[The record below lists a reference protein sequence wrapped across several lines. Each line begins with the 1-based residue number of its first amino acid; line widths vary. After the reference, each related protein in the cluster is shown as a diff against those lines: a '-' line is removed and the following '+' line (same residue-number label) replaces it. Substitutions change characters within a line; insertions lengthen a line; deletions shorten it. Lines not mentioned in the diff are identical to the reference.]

1 MSRDKM
7 PLSMDV
13 HVLYTL
19 QAYITAPAKT
29 STRDLQYS
37 VCHAMLIGD
46 LQ

>member
-1 MSRDKM
+1 MS
-7 PLSMDV
+7 LSMNV

-19 QAYITAPAKT
+19 QAYLTGPVKI
-29 STRDLQYS
+29 STRDLQYG